1 MPAAEIAAGITSAR
15 AAYDLTK
22 AMLKS
27 RDAKLL
33 ADGTRDLQM
42 HLSEII
48 GKFLEAQ
55 QAQMAQLEQITAL
68 KAEIKKLTDWDAEK
82 QRYELK
88 SAGHGVSAYMLKP
101 EVRGSEPPHWLCP
114 TCFDKGKK
122 AYLQFSTEMGNG
134 SSVYRCK
141 GCEGHITT
149 PNAPA
154 WS

>member
-27 RDAKLL
+27 RDTKIL
-33 ADGTRDLQM
+33 ADGTRDLQS
-42 HLSEII
+42 HLGDII

-55 QAQMAQLEQITAL
+55 QAQMTQLEEIAAL
-68 KAEIKKLTDWDAEK
+68 KAEIKKFSDWDTEK

-88 SAGHGVSAYMLKP
+88 SAGHGVTAYMLKP
-101 EVRGSEPPHWLCP
+101 EVRGTEPPHWLCP
-114 TCFDKGKK
+114 TCFEKGKK
-122 AYLQFSTEMGNG
+122 AYFQFSSTMNG
-134 SSVYRCK
+134 RGSVYRCK
-141 GCEGHITT
+141 GCEGHMTT
-149 PNAPA
+149 NNEPA